1 VSTVSPSPLH
11 YRASGP
17 VHDNAGSW
25 IPPWRAVSAKFM
37 ELRRRRGLIVAVLLL
52 TIGIL
57 VVIDAIFVIL
67 HATDPSSYG
76 PAGGLRKF
84 RAFVFALIDL
94 FGITGA
100 MVGAAAGSSDLSSGV
115 FRHLVVTGRSRLSIF
130 LSWIPAGLMVI
141 LPIAAVTY
149 AIEALV
155 AVFFA
160 PSGNIPSISVTSG
173 AQPGTATFHYG
184 IGTISATP
192 DTHLLVITGL
202 WLMLQVV
209 VAYILGLGL
218 GALTGSRSVTIVIL
232 IAMQLVVTPIMS
244 MVSIPHLLNLQRA
257 FVGVAIAQLE
267 PSQLS
272 FISGGGGGGGGGG
285 GNGGSLLGIPAMPT
299 FGLVIVLVAWVVV
312 FLAVGA
318 RRTVRRDA

>member
-1 VSTVSPSPLH
+1 MADL
-11 YRASGP
+11 AN
-17 VHDNAGSW
+17 DNAGSW

-52 TIGIL
+52 TIGIV

-67 HATDPSSYG
+67 HATDPNSYG

-84 RAFVFALIDL
+84 RGFTVFALIDL

-115 FRHLVVTGRSRLSIF
+115 FRHLVVTGRSRLAIF
-130 LSWIPAGLMVI
+130 LAWIPAGLMVI

-160 PSGNIPSISVTSG
+160 PSGNIPSISITSG
-173 AQPGTATFHYG
+173 AQTGPATVHFG

-209 VAYILGLGL
+209 VAYFLGLGL

-267 PSQLS
+267 PSQLA
-272 FISGGGGGGGGGG
+272 FISGGGGGGGGG
-285 GNGGSLLGIPAMPT
+285 GNGGSLLGIPPMPT
-299 FGLVIVLVAWVVV
+299 FGVVTVLVAWVVV

-318 RRTVRRDA
+318 RRTARRDA

>member
-1 VSTVSPSPLH
+1 MSAVAARPAQH
-11 YRASGP
+11 RAAAP
-17 VHDNAGSW
+17 ARDNAASW

-52 TIGIL
+52 TLGII
-57 VVIDAIFVIL
+57 VVIDAIFIIL
-67 HATDPSSYG
+67 HATDPNSYG
-76 PAGGLRKF
+76 AAGGLRKF
-84 RAFVFALIDL
+84 RALVFALIDL

-115 FRHLVVTGRSRLSIF
+115 FRHLVVTGRSRLAIY

-141 LPIAAVTY
+141 VPIAAVTY

-160 PSGNIPSISVTSG
+160 PSGNTSTISLSPG
-173 AQPGTATFHYG
+173 AQLGPGAVHFG
-184 IGTISATP
+184 SVAATP

-202 WLMLQVV
+202 WLMLQVA
-209 VAYILGLGL
+209 VAYLLGLGL

-232 IAMQLVVTPIMS
+232 IAMQLVVTPILS
-244 MVSIPHLLNLQRA
+244 QVSIPHLLNLQRA
-257 FVGVAIAQLE
+257 FVGVAISQIE
-267 PSQLS
+267 PSALN
-272 FISGGGGGGGGGG
+272 FIGGGGGGG
-285 GNGGSLLGIPAMPT
+285 GNGGNLLGIPPMPT
-299 FGLVIVLVAWVVV
+299 FGVVTVIVAWIVV
-312 FLAVGA
+312 FLVVGA